1 MKFCPLFWQRKN
13 PSSPWSKFAKSK
25 PLTGTLISSF
35 ICLVSLS
42 VCYVPFLFK
51 LSHSRAARWSQG
63 NLGCL
68 FNFLIIE
75 HFQSAALSKLK
86 QRSGDS
92 AGAGTHSCSDQG
104 EMSERTAI
112 WSRLSIRRW
121 KDLCSACTARWMS
134 IRFGELFNS
143 CSPLQCK

>member
-1 MKFCPLFWQRKN
+1 SLLN
-13 PSSPWSKFAKSK
+13 LVPSHR
-25 PLTGTLISSF
+25 TVSSQVN
-35 ICLVSLS
+35 LR
-42 VCYVPFLFK
+42 FLF
-51 LSHSRAARWSQG
+51 
-63 NLGCL
+63 NL
-68 FNFLIIE
+68 LIIE

-92 AGAGTHSCSDQG
+92 AGAGTHTCSDQG

-134 IRFGELFNS
+134 IRFGELFNR
-143 CSPLQCK
+143 CSPPRYPAA